1 MMAGAVVT
9 IPEGIVKGPDSC
21 LPRNSVVNG
30 VSPYRIPNYTVT
42 GPAPS

>member
-1 MMAGAVVT
+1 MTGAVVT
-9 IPEGIVKGPDSC
+9 IPEEMVKGPDSC

-30 VSPYRIPNYTVT
+30 VSPCRMPNYTVI